1 MTDNQKS
8 VKINTRVQDSLE
20 IGIQNIK
27 RNLLQMKQKSNEW
40 HEGEKS
46 KERIFEKDP
55 LLVDVTNARGSLGN
69 QVWR

>member
-1 MTDNQKS
+1 
-8 VKINTRVQDSLE
+8 
-20 IGIQNIK
+20 
-27 RNLLQMKQKSNEW
+27 MKQKSNEW

-46 KERIFEKDP
+46 KERIFEKEP